1 MKTETPL
8 DKLRELAQQEVD
20 DAATLLGQIRQSH
33 VQAQRQLDMLLRY
46 EDDYRVQLQQTMSS
60 GINSSNWYNYQQF
73 IKTLELAIEQ
83 HRKQLAVWAQ
93 RLDQAMKTW
102 QAKRQRLNAFETL
115 KERAAQELLVRE
127 NRRDQKL
134 MDEFAQRS
142 SLRKLNP

>member
-33 VQAQRQLDMLLRY
+33 VQAQRQLDMLLGY

-93 RLDQAMKTW
+93 RLDQAMKAW